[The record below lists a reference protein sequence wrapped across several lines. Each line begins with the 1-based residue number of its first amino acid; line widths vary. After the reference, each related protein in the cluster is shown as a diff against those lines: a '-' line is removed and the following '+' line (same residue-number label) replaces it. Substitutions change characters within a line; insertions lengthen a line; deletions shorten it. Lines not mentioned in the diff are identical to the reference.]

1 MAPANLCHTNAL
13 NNNNNNK
20 VHCMGAYPLLW
31 SVEPARLLD
40 PIKPAYNESRP
51 DSWLKLIARTFKQ
64 LWISML
70 AVLVTVSTAYF
81 INFLHYCSPYSRFYG
96 AWKDNRG
103 RHTDNPS
110 GHYPIRTTGAHTSII
125 PPFFYAKC
133 PFCHNLPEFILA
145 WDRHWLKLTC
155 ISGGLVDLG

>member
-1 MAPANLCHTNAL
+1 
-13 NNNNNNK
+13 
-20 VHCMGAYPLLW
+20 
-31 SVEPARLLD
+31 
-40 PIKPAYNESRP
+40 
-51 DSWLKLIARTFKQ
+51 
-64 LWISML
+64 ML

-125 PPFFYAKC
+125 PPFFMANALSATTF
-133 PFCHNLPEFILA
+133 PNLF
-145 WDRHWLKLTC
+145 WLGT
-155 ISGGLVDLG
+155 GTD